1 VTASLLICFD
11 APMQSWGT
19 AASRFIVRDTAM
31 EPTKSGV
38 IGLLG
43 AALGI
48 ERHED
53 EKIARLAKVRMGV
66 RVDREG
72 LIESDF
78 HTVQNV
84 PNTLNTNRQTM
95 VTHRYYLADAVFL
108 VGIEDDDRDLLGR
121 LDTAIRQPRWPIY
134 FGRKAFVPAR
144 PLVQEDGHGFLTGS
158 GIVDQPLE
166 DALRTHAWL
175 EDRHNARRRE
185 RASIERGNGPQ
196 LRTVLDCPPSAPD
209 AEVRHDH
216 PVSFANDNRRFRTR
230 TVRVGFTPLTTEMIA
245 AGDPRCS

>member
-1 VTASLLICFD
+1 MAASFLMCFD

-19 AASRFIVRDTAM
+19 AASRFVVRDTAT

-38 IGLLG
+38 IGLLA

-48 ERHED
+48 ERD
-53 EKIARLAKVRMGV
+53 DGEKVARLAKLRMGV

-72 LIESDF
+72 LMEADY

-84 PNTLNTNRQTM
+84 PNTLSSDRQTV
-95 VTHRYYLADAVFL
+95 VTQRYYLADAVFL
-108 VGIEDDDRDLLGR
+108 IGVEDDDRDLLER

-144 PLVQEDGHGFLTGS
+144 PLVRENGDGPLTGS

-166 DALRTHAWL
+166 DALRAHAWL
-175 EDRHNARRRE
+175 EDRHDARRRE
-185 RASIERGNGPQ
+185 RANIERGGRPQ

-209 AEVRHDH
+209 AEIRQDH
-216 PVSFANDNRRFRTR
+216 PVSFAHGDRRFRTR
-230 TVRVGFTPLTTEMIA
+230 TVRDAFIPLTTEMIA
-245 AGDPRCS
+245 TGDPRCS